1 MSIYIGNKQVAGNS
15 SNTANVLH
23 GENIEEG
30 LEYLVPENVGD
41 VVAFR
46 ITGDSAQVMN
56 STEGFGLLGKI
67 NGSESLVIAVQ
78 KDNMNS
84 IKQLVYTALVNNDGT
99 GTEWNQLG
107 ASSSGGIEKLSAW
120 SDSRYVIVNPDA
132 GISETVNFP
141 LTRALK
147 STDIIL
153 VTWRKESASNA
164 DAEIA
169 GQAIFY
175 PGAYSYDVCLEV
187 IEDFQNSNDYY
198 GLFIN
203 QADTEIGSTY
213 LSMYGVSQG
222 SNTYGPHYL
231 IIGIYNL
238 SGQ

>member
-1 MSIYIGNKQVAGNS
+1 MSIYIGNKQVAGNG

-67 NGSESLVIAVQ
+67 NGSESLAIAVQ

-107 ASSSGGIEKLSAW
+107 ASSSGDGPIPGYTKVNGGVIDCALVNGSTTVTSLKQAVPTNTYCYAEVDVITSVVSGTVKTSSTLWFFRLNSGGVICDINSRALGGTTIGQVKLNVATLIS
-120 SDSRYVIVNPDA
+120 STSFVIVTTTYD
-132 GISETVNFP
+132 
-141 LTRALK
+141 L
-147 STDIIL
+147 
-153 VTWRKESASNA
+153 AS
-164 DAEIA
+164 
-169 GQAIFY
+169 
-175 PGAYSYDVCLEV
+175 DV
-187 IEDFQNSNDYY
+187 S
-198 GLFIN
+198 G
-203 QADTEIGSTY
+203 
-213 LSMYGVSQG
+213 GVAR
-222 SNTYGPHYL
+222 
-231 IIGIYNL
+231 IKNL
-238 SGQ
+238 YAQI